1 MQLKRVMNS
10 TLFQYN
16 LGRGARCFGMQV
28 RLCTMHGF
36 ACVSKKLP
44 ACSFSQICPLPRLV
58 CTKYRTFLVWLYHS
72 AAAPSLI
79 DKLLLYYSTVDASH
93 RTAAVTN
100 QVTCLKQ
107 MIFGPACMHNKQDFS
122 WVVTARA
129 HDCLVTH
136 PITPTIDVA
145 TKTN

>member
-1 MQLKRVMNS
+1 MFWDAGPPLHDAWLCLRFKEVTCLQLFTDLS
-10 TLFQYN
+10 AAS
-16 LGRGARCFGMQV
+16 LG
-28 RLCTMHGF
+28 LYEI
-36 ACVSKKLP
+36 SDLP
-44 ACSFSQICPLPRLV
+44 CCMTATGCRSVL
-58 CTKYRTFLVWLYHS
+58 TFLVWLYHS